1 MENDEQTYQVPEVES
16 REQGTRLDKFL
27 ASRLPEQ
34 SRSQIQRLI
43 KEGNVSLDDVV
54 LTDSSYKVKEG
65 ESYILYVP
73 EAEEAEPEAE
83 DMALDII
90 YEDEALLVV
99 NKPAGMT
106 VHPAA
111 GAKHGTLVNALLYHC
126 RGNLSGIGGVKRPGI
141 VHRIDKET
149 SGLLVVAKN
158 DLAHRG
164 LSVQFADHSIERTYY
179 AIVYGVPQPL
189 SGRIEGN
196 IGRSPYDRKKMALVT
211 RGGKSAATNYETVE
225 NYHNLAATVRCR
237 LETGR
242 THQIRV
248 HLSSKG
254 WNLIGDKVYV
264 KNHKSGMAFPPEI
277 KEYVNSFGRQAL
289 HAATLGFIHPISGK
303 RLDFSSALPDD
314 MKTLQDKLR
323 AWK

>member
-1 MENDEQTYQVPEVES
+1 MENETQIIQSPEVDQQD
-16 REQGTRLDKFL
+16 QGTRLDKYL
-27 ASRLPEQ
+27 SLCLPNQ

-43 KEGNVSLDDVV
+43 KDGHISIDDII
-54 LTDSSYKVKEG
+54 LSDAAYKVKAG
-65 ESYILYVP
+65 ESYTVDIP
-73 EAEEAEPEAE
+73 EAKEATPTAE
-83 DMALDII
+83 NIPLDII
-90 YEDEALLVV
+90 YEDKSLLVV

-111 GAKHGTLVNALLYHC
+111 GAWSGTLVNALLFHC
-126 RGNLSGIGGVKRPGI
+126 QGELSGIGGVKRPGI

-158 DLAHRG
+158 DAAHRG
-164 LSVQFADHSIERTYY
+164 LSVQFAEHSIERRYY
-179 AIVYGVPQPL
+179 AVVYGVPQPL

-196 IGRSPYDRKKMALVT
+196 IGRSPYDRKKMAMVS
-211 RGGKSAATNYETVE
+211 RGGKTAVTNYETLEV
-225 NYHNLAATVRCR
+225 YHNAAATLCCK

-264 KNHKSGMAFPPEI
+264 KNHKSSLPFPPEA

-289 HAATLGFIHPISGK
+289 HAATLGFIHPESGK
-303 RLDFSSALPDD
+303 WLEFHSELPED
-314 MKTLQDKLR
+314 MQKLQQVLR
-323 AWK
+323 NWK